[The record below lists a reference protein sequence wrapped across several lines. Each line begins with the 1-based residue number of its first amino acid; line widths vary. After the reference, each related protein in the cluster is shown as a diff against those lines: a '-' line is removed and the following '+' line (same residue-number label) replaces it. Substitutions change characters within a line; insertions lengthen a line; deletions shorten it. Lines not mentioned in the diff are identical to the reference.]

1 MNLSYFASSAFMN
14 RDAQVIHS
22 GVPIITHF
30 LQLSAEYGAEDE
42 LGCTEYF
49 VLPSNS
55 RIRDA
60 LKFSGL
66 FGVRESAVFCTTTE
80 RVNWRGIQKENI
92 YENRHSHIIAT
103 RRSYQISK
111 YSTGSSS
118 DMN

>member
-1 MNLSYFASSAFMN
+1 MN

-80 RVNWRGIQKENI
+80 RVDWRGISTKYKRKIYTKIGTATLLPRGAQNI
-92 YENRHSHIIAT
+92 QQEVHRT
-103 RRSYQISK
+103 
-111 YSTGSSS
+111 
-118 DMN
+118 